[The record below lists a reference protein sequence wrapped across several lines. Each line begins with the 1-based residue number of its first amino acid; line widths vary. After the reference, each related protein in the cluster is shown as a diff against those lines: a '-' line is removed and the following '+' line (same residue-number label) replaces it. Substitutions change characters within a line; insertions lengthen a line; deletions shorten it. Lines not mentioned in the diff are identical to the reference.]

1 MHKVYFLVGGNVNNT
16 RLKYEQLSILFQ
28 KKIGK
33 ITASSQFYKSPPWG
47 FNSPNPFINWA
58 VCVET
63 HLTPPRL
70 MKETQHIE
78 RLLGRKKNKTV
89 QYEDRSMDIDIIF
102 YDNISWNT
110 EDLHIPHPKMHL
122 RNFVLTPLFE
132 ICPFFV
138 HPVMKK
144 DITVLKKEC
153 QDNSV
158 VTAVALLE

>member
-1 MHKVYFLVGGNVNNT
+1 MHKVYFLVGGNLNNT
-16 RLKYEQLSILFQ
+16 RHKYEQLSTLLQ

-33 ITASSQFYKSPPWG
+33 IIASSQFYKSPPWG
-47 FNSPNPFINWA
+47 FNSPSSFINQA
-58 VCVET
+58 VCMET
-63 HLTPPRL
+63 SLTPIRL

-78 RLLGRKKNKTV
+78 RLLGRKKNKTI

-110 EDLHIPHPKMHL
+110 ADLHIPHPRMHL

-138 HPVMKK
+138 HPVMNK
-144 DITVLKKEC
+144 DITTLKKEC
-153 QDNSV
+153 TDDAV
-158 VTAVALLE
+158 VSLVTLP